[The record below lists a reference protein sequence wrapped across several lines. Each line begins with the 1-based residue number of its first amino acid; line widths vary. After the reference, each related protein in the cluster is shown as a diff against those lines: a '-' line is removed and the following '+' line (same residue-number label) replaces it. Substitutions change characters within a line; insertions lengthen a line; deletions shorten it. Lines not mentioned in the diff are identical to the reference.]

1 MKTFCSIITTLL
13 AATFLGVARGQTEEE
28 CSVSA
33 LSAAAAEQMDMFGK
47 GLYLEPACVDGTQ
60 PLPMH
65 CNYMG
70 IGQECRGCF
79 MTCDG
84 ATSYIENFADEIA
97 VWGEDAVIT
106 FCPDAEVDSLDE
118 C

>member
-1 MKTFCSIITTLL
+1 MTRP
-13 AATFLGVARGQTEEE
+13 GGQTEEE

-97 VWGEDAVIT
+97 VWVRTSKLCSLEQWSLSALPVI
-106 FCPDAEVDSLDE
+106 ASEKHRAL
-118 C
+118 